1 MKNTDIAKVFQDIA
15 DLLELE
21 GENVFKIRAY
31 QRAAHA
37 IEHLPREIE
46 QLLKEGGSLR
56 DIPGVGEAIAKK
68 TTELVTTGHLGYYE
82 ELKAEF
88 PPGISTLLD
97 IRGIGPKTA
106 LRLVTELG
114 ISSVE
119 DLETAILNGRVA
131 ALPRMG
137 DKLAQNILHHIQALR
152 RKEQRIP
159 LGLAVLTVDE
169 ILPVLSRETGVRNLT
184 PAGSLRR
191 FRETVGDIDIMG
203 TADDTEKVLQMFV
216 RLPQVSQVLAV
227 GSTKASVI
235 VTRGFQVDLR
245 LMEHAQFGSL
255 LQHFT
260 GSKQH
265 NIILREQAHRRG
277 LKLSEYGIT
286 VLATEVT
293 ETFATEEA
301 FYRRLGLQFIP
312 PELREGGQEIEMA
325 EQGKLPC
332 LVELSDIKGDLHV
345 HTEWSDGHG
354 SIEEMALA
362 ARQRGYRYLA
372 ITDHSAGRGIA
383 HGLTAERLR
392 QQLAEIKRL
401 NQSLEGIHIL
411 SGSEVDIRADGSLD
425 FDDEL
430 LSQLDVVVASV
441 HSAMGQ
447 DEARMTQRVIR
458 AMNNPHVDILG
469 HPTCR
474 LLGERPPVAID
485 MEAVFQAARQS
496 NTALEINAMP
506 SRLDLKDVHIQRA
519 KELGGKLVIS
529 TDAHSSEQLDHIRF
543 GVGMARR
550 GWCEP
555 HHILNTRPLAE
566 LQRSLSS
573 VAGQKD

>member
-82 ELKAEF
+82 ELKAKF

-519 KELGGKLVIS
+519 KELGDKLVIS
-529 TDAHSSEQLDHIRF
+529 TDAHSSEQLDHMRF

>member
-227 GSTKASVI
+227 GSTKTSVI

>member
-216 RLPQVSQVLAV
+216 RLPQVSQVLAI

-301 FYRRLGLQFIP
+301 FYRRLGLQFTP
-312 PELREGGQEIEMA
+312 PELREGGPEIEMA

-519 KELGGKLVIS
+519 KELGDKLVIS
-529 TDAHSSEQLDHIRF
+529 TDAHSSEQLDHMRF

>member
-1 MKNTDIAKVFQDIA
+1 MKNTDIAQVFQDIA
-15 DLLELE
+15 DLLELK

-31 QRAAHA
+31 QRASQA

-46 QLLKEGGSLR
+46 QLMKEGGSLR

-68 TTELVTTGHLGYYE
+68 TTELVDTGRLGYYE

-88 PPGISTLLD
+88 PPGISTLLE
-97 IRGIGPKTA
+97 IREIGPKTA
-106 LRLVTELG
+106 LRLVMELG

-119 DLETAILNGRVA
+119 DLETAILSGKVA

-137 DKLAQNILHHIQALR
+137 DKLAQNILHHIQAMR
-152 RKEQRIP
+152 KKEQRIP

-169 ILPVLSRETGVRNLT
+169 ILPVLSQVTGVRNLT

-203 TADDTEKVLQMFV
+203 TADDTEKVLQKFV
-216 RLPQVSQVLAV
+216 KLPQVSQVLVV

-245 LMEHAQFGSL
+245 LVEHAQFGSL

-286 VLATEVT
+286 VLETEVI
-293 ETFATEEA
+293 ESFATEEA
-301 FYRRLGLQFIP
+301 FYQRLGLQFIP
-312 PELREGGQEIEMA
+312 PEIREGGQEIDLA
-325 EQGKLPC
+325 KQGKLPR
-332 LVELSDIKGDLHV
+332 LVEKSDIKGDLHV

-383 HGLTAERLR
+383 HGLTVARLR
-392 QQLAEIKRL
+392 EQLAEIKRL
-401 NQSLEGIHIL
+401 NQSLEDIHIL
-411 SGSEVDIRADGSLD
+411 SGNEVDIRADGSLD

-430 LSQLDVVVASV
+430 LSQLDVVIASV

-447 DEARMTQRVIR
+447 DEAKMTQRVIR

-474 LLGERPPVAID
+474 LLGERLPVAID
-485 MEAVFQAARQS
+485 MEAVFRAALQS

-506 SRLDLKDVHIQRA
+506 SRLDLKDVHIQRG
-519 KELGGKLVIS
+519 KELGVKLVIS
-529 TDAHSSEQLDHIRF
+529 TDAHSSEQLDHMRF

-555 HHILNTRPLAE
+555 EHILNTRPLAE
-566 LQRSLSS
+566 LQRSFGSDAERKS
-573 VAGQKD
+573 

>member
-519 KELGGKLVIS
+519 KELGDKLVIS
-529 TDAHSSEQLDHIRF
+529 TDAHSSEQLDHMRF

>member
-15 DLLELE
+15 DLLEIK

-31 QRAAHA
+31 QRASQA

-68 TTELVTTGHLGYYE
+68 TTELVTTGRLGYYE
-82 ELKAEF
+82 ELKAKF

-354 SIEEMALA
+354 SIEEMTLA

>member
-1 MKNTDIAKVFQDIA
+1 
-15 DLLELE
+15 
-21 GENVFKIRAY
+21 
-31 QRAAHA
+31 
-37 IEHLPREIE
+37 
-46 QLLKEGGSLR
+46 
-56 DIPGVGEAIAKK
+56 
-68 TTELVTTGHLGYYE
+68 
-82 ELKAEF
+82 
-88 PPGISTLLD
+88 
-97 IRGIGPKTA
+97 
-106 LRLVTELG
+106 
-114 ISSVE
+114 VE

-325 EQGKLPC
+325 EQDKLPC

>member
-31 QRAAHA
+31 QRAAQA

-519 KELGGKLVIS
+519 KELGDKLVIS

>member
-1 MKNTDIAKVFQDIA
+1 MKNADIAKVFQDIA
-15 DLLELE
+15 DLLELK

-31 QRAAHA
+31 QRASQA

-46 QLLKEGGSLR
+46 QLLKEGGNLR

-68 TTELVTTGHLGYYE
+68 TTELVNTGRLGYYE

-119 DLETAILNGRVA
+119 DLETAILSGRVA
-131 ALPRMG
+131 ELPRMG
-137 DKLAQNILHHIQALR
+137 DKLAQNILQHIQALR
-152 RKEQRIP
+152 KKEQRIP

-169 ILPVLSRETGVRNLT
+169 ILPVLSRVSGVRNLT

-191 FRETVGDIDIMG
+191 FWETVGDIDIMG

-216 RLPQVSQVLAV
+216 GLPQVNQVLAV

-245 LMEHAQFGSL
+245 LVEHAQFGSL

-265 NIILREQAHRRG
+265 NIILREQAHLRG

-286 VLATEVT
+286 VLVTDVT
-293 ETFATEEA
+293 EAFATEEA
-301 FYRRLGLQFIP
+301 FYQRLGLQFIP
-312 PELREGGQEIEMA
+312 PEIREGGQEIDLA
-325 EQGKLPC
+325 EQGKLPR
-332 LVELSDIKGDLHV
+332 LVEKSDIKGDLHV

-362 ARQRGYRYLA
+362 ARQKGYRYLA

-392 QQLAEIKRL
+392 EQLEEIKRL

-447 DEARMTQRVIR
+447 DEAKMTQRVIR

-474 LLGERPPVAID
+474 LLGERSPVAID
-485 MEAVFQAARQS
+485 MEAVFQAALQS

-519 KELGGKLVIS
+519 KELWVKLVMG
-529 TDAHSSEQLDHIRF
+529 TDSHSSEQLDHMRF

-555 HHILNTRPLAE
+555 QHILNTGTLAE
-566 LQRSLSS
+566 LQRSFNSA
-573 VAGQKD
+573 AG

>member
-1 MKNTDIAKVFQDIA
+1 MKNTDIAKVFQDIS

-82 ELKAEF
+82 ELKAKF

-485 MEAVFQAARQS
+485 MEAVFQAAQQS

-519 KELGGKLVIS
+519 KELGDKLVIS
-529 TDAHSSEQLDHIRF
+529 TDAHSSEQLDHMRF

>member
-15 DLLELE
+15 DLLEIK

-31 QRAAHA
+31 QRASQA

-68 TTELVTTGHLGYYE
+68 TTELVTTGRLGYYE
-82 ELKAEF
+82 ELKAKF

-354 SIEEMALA
+354 SIEEMTLA

-519 KELGGKLVIS
+519 KELGDKLVIS
-529 TDAHSSEQLDHIRF
+529 TDAHSSEQLDHMRF

>member
-1 MKNTDIAKVFQDIA
+1 MKNIDIAKVFQDIA
-15 DLLELE
+15 DLLEIK

-31 QRAAHA
+31 QRAAQA

-46 QLLKEGGSLR
+46 QFLKEGGNLR

-68 TTELVTTGHLGYYE
+68 TTELVTTGRLGYYE

-119 DLETAILNGRVA
+119 DLETAILSGRVA

-137 DKLAQNILHHIQALR
+137 DKLAQNILQHIQAMR
-152 RKEQRIP
+152 KKEQRIP

-169 ILPVLSRETGVRNLT
+169 ILPVLSQVSGVRNLI

-203 TADDTEKVLQMFV
+203 TADDPEKVLQTFV
-216 RLPQVSQVLAV
+216 RLPQMSEVLAA

-245 LMEHAQFGSL
+245 LVEHDRFGSL

-265 NIILREQAHRRG
+265 NIILGEQVHRRG
-277 LKLSEYGIT
+277 IKLSEYGIT
-286 VLATEVT
+286 VLETEVT

-301 FYRRLGLQFIP
+301 FYQRLGLQFIP

-325 EQGKLPC
+325 EQGKLPR
-332 LVELSDIKGDLHV
+332 LLEQSDIKGDLHV
-345 HTEWSDGHG
+345 HTEWSDGHV

-392 QQLAEIKRL
+392 EQLAEIKRL
-401 NQSLEGIHIL
+401 NQSLEGIHIF

-430 LSQLDVVVASV
+430 LSQLDVVIASV

-447 DEARMTQRVIR
+447 DEAKMTQRVIR
-458 AMNNPHVDILG
+458 AVNNPHVDILG

-485 MEAVFQAARQS
+485 MEAVFQAALQS

-519 KELGGKLVIS
+519 KELGVKLVIG
-529 TDAHSSEQLDHIRF
+529 TDAHSPEQLDHMRF

-555 HHILNTRPLAE
+555 QHILNTRTLAE
-566 LQRSLSS
+566 LQRSFGSA
-573 VAGQKD
+573 AGQKH

>member
-1 MKNTDIAKVFQDIA
+1 MKNTDIAKVFQDIS

-82 ELKAEF
+82 ELKAKF

-227 GSTKASVI
+227 GSTKTSVI

-485 MEAVFQAARQS
+485 VEAVFQAARQS

-519 KELGGKLVIS
+519 KELGDKLVIS
-529 TDAHSSEQLDHIRF
+529 TDAHSSEQLDHMRF